1 MNNPIKKYGSYRHDL
16 YLSELKDIFSEHLF
30 VLDCSMLHPEPV
42 NVVKTI
48 ETYLTTADYF
58 ETSNCTLKKVN
69 YSKQPIS
76 RLHSI
81 LVTINILQRLIPNF
95 LAVFIHWLRKR
106 FVYVY
111 K

>member
-1 MNNPIKKYGSYRHDL
+1 MNNPIKKYGSYQHDL
-16 YLSELKDIFSEHLF
+16 YLTELKPIFSRYIY
-30 VLDCSMLHPEPV
+30 VLDFSILHPKPV
-42 NVVKTI
+42 EK
-48 ETYLTTADYF
+48 YLRTGDYF

-81 LVTINILQRLIPNF
+81 LVKINILQRLIPNF
-95 LAVFIHWLRKR
+95 LAVFIHWLPKR